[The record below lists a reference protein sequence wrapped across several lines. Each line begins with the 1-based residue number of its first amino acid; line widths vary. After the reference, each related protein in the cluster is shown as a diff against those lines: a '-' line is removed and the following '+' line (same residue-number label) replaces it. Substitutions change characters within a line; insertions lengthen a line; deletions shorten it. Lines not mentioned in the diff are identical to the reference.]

1 MHGLGLTN
9 SKGGIIKRRH
19 SFQLNHLNST
29 HAIFLQMSLISGLPY
44 LKMQKALIFDST
56 KKAFLSAKGSTEKLN
71 SATTLIHTY
80 HPSVLLRGFV
90 LAAFWWPPQPLEVQS
105 PSKTPDWDGT
115 KATWDLPTPILVDAS
130 LRKKEERKKQLRTC
144 KLLTPVWLLSNRPSS
159 ATDAF
164 WNTGVEWRPKIIKP
178 WQWRDWP
185 GEVPKPTSDNYNY
198 TPYALFISPSSLR
211 QTH

>member
-115 KATWDLPTPILVDAS
+115 KATWDLAS
-130 LRKKEERKKQLRTC
+130 AHTHPCGCISQEEGREEETAENLQA
-144 KLLTPVWLLSNRPSS
+144 P
-159 ATDAF
+159 D
-164 WNTGVEWRPKIIKP
+164 
-178 WQWRDWP
+178 
-185 GEVPKPTSDNYNY
+185 
-198 TPYALFISPSSLR
+198 SSLVVV
-211 QTH
+211 